1 MKAAAYTDGAL
12 TTTRKQVIDILLLL
26 SLGQH
31 FNIKENKNSLIHKGT
46 LYMYTFSCTPR
57 LK

>member
-12 TTTRKQVIDILLLL
+12 TTTRKQVIDILLLI

-31 FNIKENKNSLIHKGT
+31 FNIKENKKSLIPKGT
-46 LYMYTFSCTPR
+46 LYMYIF
-57 LK
+57 